1 MKSADKILVNEM
13 FETIQG
19 EASYTGTP
27 AVFIRLQGCPVGCA
41 FCDTKHTWET
51 DVPVIPVL
59 DMLKKTDDAE
69 NCASMTVD
77 QIIRQLDNY
86 SARHVVITGGEPAM
100 YDLTELTTAIIDSV
114 RSVQIETSGTFEIR
128 CAEDT
133 WITVSPKFNMPGGL
147 PVLRNALMMADEIKM
162 PVGKERDIENIHEL
176 IVPESSCDI
185 WLQPLSQS
193 AKATALCVKHAI
205 LNNWKVSL
213 QTHKYLGV
221 R

>member
-1 MKSADKILVNEM
+1 MKSAEKILVNEM

-41 FCDTKHTWET
+41 FCDTRQTWET
-51 DVPVIPVL
+51 DVPVIPIL

-147 PVLRNALMMADEIKM
+147 PVLNSSLMLADEIKM
-162 PVGKERDIENIHEL
+162 PVGKERDIELINEL
-176 IVPESSCDI
+176 IVPYSACDI
-185 WLQPLSQS
+185 WLQPISQS

-205 LNNWKVSL
+205 LNNWKVSI
-213 QTHKYLGV
+213 QTHKFLGV

>member
-1 MKSADKILVNEM
+1 MLKVHEI
-13 FETIQG
+13 FQTIQG

-27 AVFIRLQGCPVGCA
+27 SVFIRLQGCPVGCA
-41 FCDTKHTWET
+41 FCDTPLTWN
-51 DVPVIPVL
+51 PNPKIIPIAAML
-59 DMLKKTDDAE
+59 DKTEDE
-69 NCASMTVD
+69 ESCASMTVD

>member
-27 AVFIRLQGCPVGCA
+27 AVFIRLQGCPVGCS
-41 FCDTKHTWET
+41 FCDTKMTWPT
-51 DVPVIPVL
+51 DVPVIPIL
-59 DMLKKTDDAE
+59 DMLKKTDDTE

-86 SARHVVITGGEPAM
+86 TAKHVVITGGEPAM
-100 YDLTELTTAIIDSV
+100 YDLIELTTAIIDSV

-147 PVLRNALMMADEIKM
+147 PVLRSALMMADEIKM

-176 IVPESSCDI
+176 IVLESSCDI

>member
-59 DMLKKTDDAE
+59 DMLKKEDDAA
-69 NCASMTVD
+69 NCASMTIE
-77 QIIRQLDNY
+77 QIMRQLENY
-86 SARHVVITGGEPAM
+86 SARHVVITGGEPCM
-100 YDLTELTTAIIDSV
+100 YDLTLLTRAIIESV
-114 RSVQIETSGTFEIR
+114 RSVQIETSGTYEIH
-128 CAEDT
+128 CDEGT

-147 PVLRNALMMADEIKM
+147 PVLHSSLMLADEIKM
-162 PVGKERDIENIHEL
+162 PVGKERDIELINEL
-176 IVPESSCDI
+176 IVPYSACDI
-185 WLQPLSQS
+185 WLQPISQS

-205 LNNWKVSL
+205 LNNWKVSI
-213 QTHKYLGV
+213 QTHKFLGV

>member
-1 MKSADKILVNEM
+1 MLDKTED
-13 FETIQG
+13 E
-19 EASYTGTP
+19 ES
-27 AVFIRLQGCPVGCA
+27 
-41 FCDTKHTWET
+41 
-51 DVPVIPVL
+51 
-59 DMLKKTDDAE
+59 
-69 NCASMTVD
+69 CASMTVD